1 MSDIDHGRFAFDA
14 SLDDR
19 SDSEISQN
27 FSKRAYAVPNYLS
40 EENLAFNDL
49 DITVNRKIEEKL
61 CDGGVDEGIA
71 KHFAH
76 KFSFRKLGPAKFI
89 ENVRIYTEYTI
100 SENTSIWP
108 FRDAIL

>member
-40 EENLAFNDL
+40 QENLVFNDV
-49 DITVNRKIEEKL
+49 DITINRKIEEKL
-61 CDGGVDEGIA
+61 RDGGLDEGIA
-71 KHFAH
+71 KHFGH
-76 KFSFRKLGPAKFI
+76 KFSFRKLGSAKFI
-89 ENVRIYTEYTI
+89 ENVRIY
-100 SENTSIWP
+100 S
-108 FRDAIL
+108 